1 MVSFFTGL
9 GPRFFYRGRDL
20 RDDRV
25 AISRLDEIGESNEGY
40 LVKSYRD

>member
-1 MVSFFTGL
+1 MINVFHGTCASFFC
-9 GPRFFYRGRDL
+9 RGRDL